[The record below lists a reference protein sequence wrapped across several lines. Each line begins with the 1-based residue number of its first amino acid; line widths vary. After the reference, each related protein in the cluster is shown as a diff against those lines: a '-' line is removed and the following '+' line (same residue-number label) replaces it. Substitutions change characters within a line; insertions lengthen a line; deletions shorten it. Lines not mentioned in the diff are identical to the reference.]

1 MSSVFGFMKRD
12 QRGITGLETAIILI
26 AFVVVASVF
35 AFVVLS
41 TGVFSAERAKETIHA
56 GLAEAAGSM
65 SIRGAMIAG
74 TNTTTTKVMTLEVI
88 VTNAIAGQPI
98 DLTPPTDASPDDG
111 IPDSNSTHKTI
122 VSYIDENQSISDVTW
137 TVVYLGDNDGDTLL
151 ELGEKAQVTV
161 EVGLAITATSG
172 TDLGADTQFTLE
184 FQPPAGAVMVLQRRI
199 PAGIDTVMNL
209 N

>member
-1 MSSVFGFMKRD
+1 MSSVFGFMNRD

-41 TGVFSAERAKETIHA
+41 TGVFSAERAKETIHS
-56 GLAEAAGSM
+56 GLSEAQGSM
-65 SIRGAMIAG
+65 AVRGGMVANA
-74 TNTTTTKVMTLEVI
+74 TTSSVTSLEVV

-111 IPDSNSTHKTI
+111 IPDTSSSHKTI
-122 VSYIDENQSISDVTW
+122 ISYVDENQSISDVTW
-137 TVVYLGDNDGDTLL
+137 TVVYLGENDSDTLL
-151 ELGEKAQVTV
+151 EVGEKALITI
-161 EVGLAITATSG
+161 EVGNAITATSG
-172 TDLGADTQFTLE
+172 TVLGTDTQFSVE
-184 FQPPAGAVMVLQRRI
+184 FKPPAGAVMVLQRRM
-199 PAGIDTVMNL
+199 PAGLDTVMNL